1 MSFFHARNFRIYNNA
16 IVPFPSIITGRITL
30 FAADNHVIC
39 RLKPQVFY
47 RGKKTKSSFNFND
60 LPHALDLRPLE
71 PLVLEQA
78 IIKDKSP
85 ERASLNFVEHV
96 QDLLQEPEPV
106 KAESQDWPNSTTPQ
120 DLEEDTKKSVS
131 SRRARRTERL
141 PQGLITLD
149 SESSEVQESQAAS
162 SPSMDGKKAKRAKAS
177 DEVELLQG
185 LLPLEPLEPLET
197 EHEAPP
203 YPTVIMQARSN
214 MLKFENCVVVTRVGG
229 FYELYFEH
237 ANEFGPLLGLKVAQK
252 KTNAGPVSMA
262 GFPFHQLDRYLKIL
276 VQDLSRYVAISE
288 EFPNDISDKVKSG
301 GLLHDRRVSR
311 IVTPG
316 TLIDEGFMDPLS
328 NNYVLAIH
336 VQHDVQT
343 DTIEHERLHKPIGL
357 AWLDLSTGHF
367 FTQKSLLSELPSFMA
382 RIAPREIVL
391 DEEIQPL
398 KNHEIYTVLTDEH
411 HIITYATLP
420 EVRPISEWTPMLE
433 SAVSSSSVNTFTEEE
448 ISAGSCL
455 LHYVET
461 RLQSTNMKLQPPV
474 RQLNVM
480 GIDKNTMR
488 ALEIKKTIKED
499 NFSGSLLHTIRRTV
513 TKGGGRLLEN
523 WLGEFALCAQF
534 YFSIN
539 EIKKLTK
546 TIASPSTSLDV
557 LESRLDLV
565 THMLED
571 ESLRARVTTLLK
583 RSHDSHRL
591 LQKFA
596 FGRGDGDDLLD
607 LASTIHATRD
617 IAHTLKV
624 QNATP
629 EPCIQALLARIH
641 LKDPIKLAQAV
652 TDAIDEEGLVQQQR
666 IEEGESEEMQ
676 ALANAIVASEG
687 TVEENST
694 LRKGNRKKPP
704 NSIREYY
711 NQENEAWIMK
721 PTATPILKRL
731 HKELSS
737 LSDQKTSLAASL
749 CDRLGATSL
758 TLRFTPGLGHI
769 CHVKG
774 RDINLNMPEARTI
787 SSSKTTRSLHHPEWS
802 SLGQHIDQCRIHIR
816 AEEQRLFYK
825 LRELAIT
832 NLLKLRRNAA
842 VLDEIDIAC
851 SFATLADERGWTRPI
866 LNTSSAHKI
875 IGGRHPTV
883 ETGLEEEGRSFISN
897 DCLVGDVHQAW
908 LITGPN
914 MAGKSTFLR
923 QNALIT
929 VLAQVGS
936 YVPAEYAEL
945 GIVDHIFSRVGSA
958 DNLYRDQSTFM
969 VEMLE
974 SATILKNATS
984 RSFVIMDEVGRGT
997 TPTDGIAV
1005 AFACLHHLY
1014 HVNKCRTLF
1023 ATHFHALVELIEENR
1038 MNAVGFYCTDVEEHG
1053 STDEAFRYMYK
1064 LKEGINRHS
1073 HALKV
1078 AKLAGLPKEA
1088 IEVARQILEKDVNP
1102 K

>member
-1 MSFFHARNFRIYNNA
+1 MSFFNVRNFRRYNA
-16 IVPFPSIITGRITL
+16 VVFRPCIGHSAPHIALVS
-30 FAADNHVIC
+30 AVNHVLPSRP
-39 RLKPQVFY
+39 RLFR
-47 RGKKTKSSFNFND
+47 RGKKTKSSLNFND
-60 LPHALDLRPLE
+60 LPRGLDLKPLA
-71 PLVLEQA
+71 PLHMRQPVIEGE
-78 IIKDKSP
+78 SP
-85 ERASLNFVEHV
+85 ESAFLEYVEDILDSLEESEAAAA
-96 QDLLQEPEPV
+96 QSQEL
-106 KAESQDWPNSTTPQ
+106 SNSTTSD
-120 DLEEDTKKSVS
+120 DLGEVTKTAAS
-131 SRRARRTERL
+131 SRRVRRAERL

-149 SESSEVQESQAAS
+149 SESSEGQEPQVPSS
-162 SPSMDGKKAKRAKAS
+162 SPSMGGKKGKKTKQS
-177 DEVELLQG
+177 DEAQIHQG
-185 LLPLEPLEPLET
+185 LLPLEPLEI
-197 EHEAPP
+197 EHEPPP

-229 FYELYFEH
+229 FYEMYFEH
-237 ANEFGPLLGLKVAQK
+237 ADEFGPLLGLKVAQK
-252 KTNAGPVSMA
+252 KTNAGLVSMA

-276 VQDLSRYVAISE
+276 VQDLNRYVAIAE
-288 EFPNDISDKVKSG
+288 EFPNDLSDKVKSG
-301 GLLHDRRVSR
+301 GLMHDRRVSR

-336 VQHDVQT
+336 VQRDSQT
-343 DTIEHERLHKPIGL
+343 DIIEHEGHHSPIGL
-357 AWLDLSTGHF
+357 AWLELSTGHF
-367 FTQKSLLSELPSFMA
+367 FTQKSSLSELPSFLA
-382 RIAPREIVL
+382 RVAPREIVL
-391 DEEIQPL
+391 DEEIQYL
-398 KNHEIYTVLTDEH
+398 KGHEIFTLLTDEH
-411 HIITYATLP
+411 HITSYATPP

-433 SAVSSSSVNTFTEEE
+433 SPVSPSAVDTFTEEE

-461 RLQSTNMKLQPPV
+461 RLQSTSMKLQPPV

-499 NFSGSLLHTIRRTV
+499 AFSGSLLHTIRHTV
-513 TKGGGRLLEN
+513 TKGGARLLEN
-523 WLGEFALCAQF
+523 WL
-534 YFSIN
+534 
-539 EIKKLTK
+539 
-546 TIASPSTSLDV
+546 ASPSTSLDV
-557 LESRLDLV
+557 INSRLDLV
-565 THMLED
+565 TYMLGD
-571 ESLRARVTTLLK
+571 ESLRERATALLK

-617 IAHTLKV
+617 LAYALET

-629 EPCIQALLARIH
+629 EPCIKALLARIH
-641 LKDPIKLAQAV
+641 LQDPLKLAQAI
-652 TDAIDEEGLVQQQR
+652 TDAIDEEGLVQQHR
-666 IEEGESEEMQ
+666 IEEGETVEMQ
-676 ALANAIVASEG
+676 ALAEAIVASEG
-687 TVEENST
+687 TTEDTSM
-694 LRKGNRKKPP
+694 LRKHSRKKPP

-711 NQENEAWIMK
+711 NQESEAWIMK
-721 PTATPILKRL
+721 PSATRILKRL
-731 HKELSS
+731 HAKLSS
-737 LSDQKTSLAASL
+737 LSDQKTALAASL
-749 CDRLGATSL
+749 CERLGATSL

-774 RDINLNMPEARTI
+774 KDINLNMPEARTI
-787 SSSKTTRSLHHPEWS
+787 SSSKSTRSLHHPEWS
-802 SLGQHIDQCRIHIR
+802 FLGQEIDQCRIHIR

-825 LRELAIT
+825 LRELAIK
-832 NLLKLRRNAA
+832 NLVKLRRNAA

-851 SFATLADERGWTRPI
+851 SFATLALERGWTRPI
-866 LNTSSAHKI
+866 LNTSSTHRI
-875 IGGRHPTV
+875 IGGRHATV
-883 ETGLEEEGRSFISN
+883 ETGLEEEGRSFIAN
-897 DCLVGDVHQAW
+897 DCLVGDVHRTW

-936 YVPAEYAEL
+936 YVPAEYAEM

-974 SATILKNATS
+974 SAAILKNATS
-984 RSFVIMDEVGRGT
+984 RSFVIMDEIGRGT
-997 TPTDGIAV
+997 TPNDGTAV

-1014 HVNKCRTLF
+1014 HVNKCRVLF
-1023 ATHFHALVELIEENR
+1023 ATHFHALVDLIEKKN
-1038 MNAVGFYCTDVEEHG
+1038 MDAVGFYCTDVEEGG
-1053 STDEAFRYMYK
+1053 STNEAFRYMYK
-1064 LKEGINRHS
+1064 LKGGINKQS

-1088 IEVARQILEKDVNP
+1088 IEVAREILGNDMNP
-1102 K
+1102 E

>member
-1 MSFFHARNFRIYNNA
+1 MHMSFFNARNFRSYNA
-16 IVPFPSIITGRITL
+16 IVPFPSLSTRRCIGNISSSRFTL
-30 FAADNHVIC
+30 SSSARNNVIYF
-39 RLKPQVFY
+39 RPQLFH
-47 RGKKTKSSFNFND
+47 RGKKTKSTFNFND
-60 LPHALDLRPLE
+60 LPHGLDLRPLE
-71 PLVLEQA
+71 PLDLEQSL
-78 IIKDKSP
+78 IKDKSP
-85 ERASLNFVEHV
+85 ERVSLEFFEDV
-96 QDLLQEPEPV
+96 QDLLQEPEPAM
-106 KAESQDWPNSTTPQ
+106 AES
-120 DLEEDTKKSVS
+120 EEREVSATSDNAEDDTKTVKP
-131 SRRARRTERL
+131 SRRTRRIESL
-141 PQGLITLD
+141 PQGLIVLD
-149 SESSEVQESQAAS
+149 SESSEIQESQVTPS
-162 SPSMDGKKAKRAKAS
+162 SSTGQEISKKAKAS
-177 DEVELLQG
+177 GEVELPQG
-185 LLPLEPLEPLET
+185 LLPLEPLEIDNEP
-197 EHEAPP
+197 PP
-203 YPTVIMQARSN
+203 YPTVIMQAHSN
-214 MLKFENCVVVTRVGG
+214 MLKFENCVVITRVGG

-237 ANEFGPLLGLKVAQK
+237 ADKFGPLLGLKVSQK
-252 KTNAGPVSMA
+252 KTHAGSVSMA

-276 VQDLSRYVAISE
+276 VQDLNRYVAISE
-288 EFPNDISDKVKSG
+288 EYPNDISDKVKSG
-301 GLLHDRRVSR
+301 GLMHDRRVSR
-311 IVTPG
+311 VVTPG

-336 VQHDVQT
+336 IQHD
-343 DTIEHERLHKPIGL
+343 DTTNAIEYERHHKSIGL

-367 FTQKSLLSELPSFMA
+367 FTQKSSLSQLPSFLA

-391 DEEIQPL
+391 NEEMQSM
-398 KNHEIYTVLTDEH
+398 KSHEIFTILTDEH
-411 HIITYATLP
+411 HMITYATLS
-420 EVRPISEWTPMLE
+420 EVKPISEWTSMLE
-433 SAVSSSSVNTFTEEE
+433 SAVSPSSIDTFTEEE

-461 RLQSTNMKLQPPV
+461 RLQSTNMRLQPPV

-499 NFSGSLLHTIRRTV
+499 VFSGSLLHTIRRTV

-523 WLGEFALCAQF
+523 WL
-534 YFSIN
+534 
-539 EIKKLTK
+539 
-546 TIASPSTSLDV
+546 ASPSTSLDV
-557 LESRLDLV
+557 INSRLDLV
-565 THMLED
+565 TCMLEN
-571 ESLRARVTTLLK
+571 ENLRDRVTTLLK
-583 RSHDSHRL
+583 RSHDSHRV

-607 LASTIHATRD
+607 LASTICATRD
-617 IAHTLKV
+617 LAFALEVH
-624 QNATP
+624 NATP
-629 EPCIQALLARIH
+629 KACIQELLTRIH
-641 LKDPIKLAQAV
+641 LKDPMELAKAI
-652 TDAIDEEGLVQQQR
+652 TEAIDEEGLVQQHR
-666 IEEGESEEMQ
+666 IEEGESGEMQ
-676 ALANAIVASEG
+676 ALAEAIVASEG
-687 TVEENST
+687 NTEETSI
-694 LRKGNRKKPP
+694 LRKSNRKKPT
-704 NSIREYY
+704 SLREYY
-711 NQENEAWIMK
+711 NQESEAWIMK
-721 PTATPILKRL
+721 PSATPTLKRL
-731 HKELSS
+731 HTELSS
-737 LSDQKTSLAASL
+737 LANKKTALAASL

-774 RDINLNMPEARTI
+774 RDINLDMPEARTI
-787 SSSKTTRSLHHPEWS
+787 SSSKSTRSLHHPEWS
-802 SLGQHIDQCRIHIR
+802 FLGQEIDQCRIHIR

-832 NLLKLRRNAA
+832 NLVKLRRNAA

-851 SFATLADERGWTRPI
+851 SFATLANERGWTRPT

-897 DCLVGDVHQAW
+897 DCLVGDVHKAW

-945 GIVDHIFSRVGSA
+945 GIVDHMFSRVGSA

-984 RSFVIMDEVGRGT
+984 RSFVIMDEIGRGT
-997 TPTDGIAV
+997 TPTDGVAV

-1014 HVNKCRTLF
+1014 HVNKCRALF
-1023 ATHFHALVELIEENR
+1023 ATHFHALVDLIEDNN
-1038 MNAVGFYCTDVEEHG
+1038 MDAVGFYCTDVEEDG
-1053 STDEAFRYMYK
+1053 NTDGAFRYMYK
-1064 LKEGINRHS
+1064 LKEGINRQS

-1078 AKLAGLPKEA
+1078 AKLAGLPREA
-1088 IEVARQILEKDVNP
+1088 IEVARQILEKDANP
-1102 K
+1102 E

>member
-1 MSFFHARNFRIYNNA
+1 MSFLNARNFRVYNHA
-16 IVPFPSIITGRITL
+16 CVSFPSLNARQRIAHSNPSSHIAL
-30 FAADNHVIC
+30 ASAINLRPRAF
-39 RLKPQVFY
+39 R
-47 RGKKTKSSFNFND
+47 RGKKTISSFNFND
-60 LPHALDLRPLE
+60 LPHRLDLRPLE
-71 PLVLEQA
+71 PLDLERS
-78 IIKDKSP
+78 IIKDKSS
-85 ERASLNFVEHV
+85 ERVSLEFFEDV
-96 QDLLQEPEPV
+96 QDLLQEPEP
-106 KAESQDWPNSTTPQ
+106 AASELEELPNSTSLQGPK
-120 DLEEDTKKSVS
+120 EIPKKAKS
-131 SRRARRTERL
+131 SRAKKKESL

-149 SESSEVQESQAAS
+149 SEASDVQESQDTA
-162 SPSMDGKKAKRAKAS
+162 SPSTGGKKVKKTKRPD
-177 DEVELLQG
+177 DEVELHQG
-185 LLPLEPLEPLET
+185 LLPLEPLQI
-197 EHEAPP
+197 EHEPPP
-203 YPTVIMQARSN
+203 YPTVIMQARNN

-229 FYELYFEH
+229 FYEIYFEQ
-237 ANEFGPLLGLKVAQK
+237 ADEFGPLLGLKVAQK

-262 GFPFHQLDRYLKIL
+262 GFPFHQLDRYLKTL
-276 VQDLSRYVAISE
+276 VQDLNRYVAISE
-288 EFPNDISDKVKSG
+288 EFPNDVSNKVKSG
-301 GLLHDRRVSR
+301 GLMHDRRVSR

-336 VQHDVQT
+336 VQRDSEIDMT
-343 DTIEHERLHKPIGL
+343 EHERSQRAIGL
-357 AWLDLSTGHF
+357 AWLDLST
-367 FTQKSLLSELPSFMA
+367 ELPSFLA

-391 DEEIQPL
+391 DEEVHSL
-398 KNHEIYTVLTDEH
+398 KNHEIFTILTDEH
-411 HIITYATLP
+411 HIITYAKLP
-420 EVRPISEWTPMLE
+420 EVRPISEWTHMLE
-433 SAVSSSSVNTFTEEE
+433 SPVSSSSVKTFTEEE

-513 TKGGGRLLEN
+513 TKGGARLLEN
-523 WLGEFALCAQF
+523 WL
-534 YFSIN
+534 
-539 EIKKLTK
+539 
-546 TIASPSTSLDV
+546 ASPSTSLEV
-557 LESRLDLV
+557 INSRLDLV
-565 THMLED
+565 TYMLEN
-571 ESLRARVTTLLK
+571 ELLRDRVMTLLK

-607 LASTIHATRD
+607 LASTIYATRD
-617 IAHTLKV
+617 LASTLNV
-624 QNATP
+624 QKDTP

-641 LKDPIKLAQAV
+641 LKDPMKLAQAI
-652 TDAIDEEGLVQQQR
+652 TDAIDEEGLDQQHR
-666 IEEGESEEMQ
+666 IEEGESGEMQ
-676 ALANAIVASEG
+676 ALADAIVASEG
-687 TVEENST
+687 TTEETSA
-694 LRKGNRKKPP
+694 LRKNIRKKPP
-704 NSIREYY
+704 NSLRDYY

-721 PTATPILKRL
+721 PAATPTLKRL
-731 HKELSS
+731 HKKLSS
-737 LSDQKTSLAASL
+737 LSDQKTALATSL
-749 CDRLGATSL
+749 CDRLGATTL

-774 RDINLNMPEARTI
+774 KDINLNMPEARTI
-787 SSSKTTRSLHHPEWS
+787 SSSRSTRSLHHPEWS
-802 SLGQHIDQCRIHIR
+802 FLGQEIDQCRIHIR
-816 AEEQRLFYK
+816 AEEQRVFYK

-832 NLLKLRRNAA
+832 NLVKLRRNAA

-851 SFATLADERGWTRPI
+851 SFATLAHERGWTRPI

-897 DCLVGDVHQAW
+897 DCLVGDVHRLY
-908 LITGPN
+908 LISGPN

-936 YVPAEYAEL
+936 FVPAEHAEL

-974 SATILKNATS
+974 SATILRNATS
-984 RSFVIMDEVGRGT
+984 RSFVIMDEIGRGT
-997 TPTDGIAV
+997 TPKDGIAV

-1014 HVNKCRTLF
+1014 HVNKCRALF
-1023 ATHFHALVELIEENR
+1023 ATHFHALADLIEKKGYGCSGLLLYGCGRGWER
-1038 MNAVGFYCTDVEEHG
+1038 KRSIQVYVQI
-1053 STDEAFRYMYK
+1053 EAGYQQTESRSQ
-1064 LKEGINRHS
+1064 GC
-1073 HALKV
+1073 
-1078 AKLAGLPKEA
+1078 
-1088 IEVARQILEKDVNP
+1088 
-1102 K
+1102 

>member
-1 MSFFHARNFRIYNNA
+1 MHISFFNARNFRRYNA
-16 IVPFPSIITGRITL
+16 IVTSPSLSTRRCIANLSSRFILLSSARNNVIFFRPQPFR
-30 FAADNHVIC
+30 
-39 RLKPQVFY
+39 
-47 RGKKTKSSFNFND
+47 RGKKTKATFNFND
-60 LPHALDLRPLE
+60 LPHGLDLRPLE
-71 PLVLEQA
+71 PLNLEQSL
-78 IIKDKSP
+78 IKDKSP
-85 ERASLNFVEHV
+85 ERGSLEFFEDV
-96 QDLLQEPEPV
+96 QDLLQEPELAT
-106 KAESQDWPNSTTPQ
+106 AES
-120 DLEEDTKKSVS
+120 EERRLSATSDTVEDDTKNVKP
-131 SRRARRTERL
+131 SRRIRRIEGL
-141 PQGLITLD
+141 PQGLIILD
-149 SESSEVQESQAAS
+149 SESSEIQESQVTPS
-162 SPSMDGKKAKRAKAS
+162 SSTGEKISKKAKAAG
-177 DEVELLQG
+177 ELELPQG
-185 LLPLEPLEPLET
+185 LLPLEPLEIENEP
-197 EHEAPP
+197 PP
-203 YPTVIMQARSN
+203 YPTVIMQARNN
-214 MLKFENCVVVTRVGG
+214 MLKFENCVVITRVGG

-237 ANEFGPLLGLKVAQK
+237 ADEFGPLLGLKVSQK
-252 KTNAGPVSMA
+252 KTNAGPVSLA

-276 VQDLSRYVAISE
+276 VQDLNRYVAISE

-301 GLLHDRRVSR
+301 GLMHDRRVSR
-311 IVTPG
+311 VVTPG

-328 NNYVLAIH
+328 NNYVLAIQI
-336 VQHDVQT
+336 QHGGTT
-343 DTIEHERLHKPIGL
+343 DTIEYERHYKSIGL

-367 FTQKSLLSELPSFMA
+367 FTQKSSLSQLPSFLA
-382 RIAPREIVL
+382 RVAPREIVL
-391 DEEIQPL
+391 NEEMQSM
-398 KNHEIYTVLTDEH
+398 KSHEIFTILTDEH
-411 HIITYATLP
+411 HIITYATLSG
-420 EVRPISEWTPMLE
+420 VKPISEWTPMLE
-433 SAVSSSSVNTFTEEE
+433 SAVSPSSIDTFTEEE

-499 NFSGSLLHTIRRTV
+499 VFSGSLLHTIRRTV
-513 TKGGGRLLEN
+513 TKGGARLLEN
-523 WLGEFALCAQF
+523 WL
-534 YFSIN
+534 
-539 EIKKLTK
+539 
-546 TIASPSTSLDV
+546 ASPSTSLDV
-557 LESRLDLV
+557 INSRLDLV
-565 THMLED
+565 TYMLENENLQD
-571 ESLRARVTTLLK
+571 RVTTLLK

-607 LASTIHATRD
+607 LAATIHATRD
-617 IAHTLKV
+617 LAFALEDH
-624 QNATP
+624 NATP
-629 EPCIQALLARIH
+629 KTCIQELLTRIH
-641 LKDPIKLAQAV
+641 LKDPMELAQAI
-652 TDAIDEEGLVQQQR
+652 TEAIDEEGLVQQHR
-666 IEEGESEEMQ
+666 IEEGESGEMQ
-676 ALANAIVASEG
+676 ALAEAIVASEG
-687 TVEENST
+687 NTEETSI
-694 LRKGNRKKPP
+694 LRKSNRKKPT
-704 NSIREYY
+704 SLREYY
-711 NQENEAWIMK
+711 NQESEAWIMK
-721 PTATPILKRL
+721 PSATPTLKRL
-731 HKELSS
+731 HTELSS
-737 LSDQKTSLAASL
+737 LANQKTALAASL

-774 RDINLNMPEARTI
+774 RDINLDMPEARTI
-787 SSSKTTRSLHHPEWS
+787 SSSKSTRSLHHPEWS
-802 SLGQHIDQCRIHIR
+802 SLGQEIDQCRIHIR

-825 LRELAIT
+825 LRELAVT
-832 NLLKLRRNAA
+832 NLVKLRRNAA

-851 SFATLADERGWTRPI
+851 SFASLANGRGWTRPI

-897 DCLVGDVHQAW
+897 DCLVGDVHKAW

-984 RSFVIMDEVGRGT
+984 RSFVIMDEIGRGT
-997 TPTDGIAV
+997 TPTDGVAV

-1014 HVNKCRTLF
+1014 HVNKCRALF
-1023 ATHFHALVELIEENR
+1023 ATHFHALVDLIEKNN
-1038 MNAVGFYCTDVEEHG
+1038 MDAVGFYCTDVEEDG
-1053 STDEAFRYMYK
+1053 NTDGAFRYMYR
-1064 LKEGINRHS
+1064 LKEGINRQS

-1078 AKLAGLPKEA
+1078 AKLAGLPREA
-1088 IEVARQILEKDVNP
+1088 IEVARQILEKDANP
-1102 K
+1102 E

>member
-1 MSFFHARNFRIYNNA
+1 MSFFNARNFRRYNA
-16 IVPFPSIITGRITL
+16 FVPFPSLSTRRCMGNPSSRFTL
-30 FAADNHVIC
+30 SSTARNNVISS
-39 RLKPQVFY
+39 RSLAFR
-47 RGKKTKSSFNFND
+47 RGKKTKSTFNFND
-60 LPHALDLRPLE
+60 LPHGLDLRPLE
-71 PLVLEQA
+71 PLNLEQSL
-78 IIKDKSP
+78 KRDKSS
-85 ERASLNFVEHV
+85 ERVSLEFFEDV
-96 QDLLQEPEPV
+96 QDLLQEPEPATARSEELQISATLDDV
-106 KAESQDWPNSTTPQ
+106 
-120 DLEEDTKKSVS
+120 EEDTKKEKPP
-131 SRRARRTERL
+131 RRARRMESL
-141 PQGLITLD
+141 PQGLIVVD
-149 SESSEVQESQAAS
+149 SESSEIHESQDP
-162 SPSMDGKKAKRAKAS
+162 PSTSTAEKSLKKAKAS
-177 DEVELLQG
+177 GEVELPQG
-185 LLPLEPLEPLET
+185 LLPLEPLEFENETPL
-197 EHEAPP
+197 
-203 YPTVIMQARSN
+203 YPTVIMQVRSN
-214 MLKFENCVVVTRVGG
+214 MAKFENCVVITRVGG

-237 ANEFGPLLGLKVAQK
+237 ADEFGPLLGLKTSHK

-276 VQDLSRYVAISE
+276 VQDLNRYVAISE
-288 EFPNDISDKVKSG
+288 EFPNDVSDKVKSG
-301 GLLHDRRVSR
+301 GLMHDRRVSR
-311 IVTPG
+311 VVTPG

-336 VQHDVQT
+336 
-343 DTIEHERLHKPIGL
+343 IEHGDTVDDIEYEEHRKSIGL

-367 FTQKSLLSELPSFMA
+367 FTQKSSLSQLPSFLA

-391 DEEIQPL
+391 DEEIQSL
-398 KNHEIYTVLTDEH
+398 KSHEIFTILTDEH
-411 HIITYATLP
+411 RMITYATLSG
-420 EVRPISEWTPMLE
+420 VKPISEWTPMLE
-433 SAVSSSSVNTFTEEE
+433 SAVSPSSIDTFTEEE

-461 RLQSTNMKLQPPV
+461 RLQSTNMRLQPPV

-488 ALEIKKTIKED
+488 ALEIKRTIKED
-499 NFSGSLLHTIRRTV
+499 VFSGSLLHTIRRTV
-513 TKGGGRLLEN
+513 TKGGARLLEN
-523 WLGEFALCAQF
+523 WL
-534 YFSIN
+534 
-539 EIKKLTK
+539 
-546 TIASPSTSLDV
+546 ASPSTSLDV
-557 LESRLDLV
+557 INSRLDLV
-565 THMLED
+565 TYMLES
-571 ESLRARVTTLLK
+571 ENLRDRVITLLK

-617 IAHTLKV
+617 LAFALGVH
-624 QNATP
+624 NATP
-629 EPCIQALLARIH
+629 KPCIQELLTRIH
-641 LKDPIKLAQAV
+641 LKEPMELAQAI
-652 TDAIDEEGLVQQQR
+652 TEAIDEEGLVQQHR
-666 IEEGESEEMQ
+666 IEEGESGEMQ
-676 ALANAIVASEG
+676 ALAEAIVASEG
-687 TVEENST
+687 NTEETSI
-694 LRKGNRKKPP
+694 LRKSNRKKPT
-704 NSIREYY
+704 SLREYY
-711 NQENEAWIMK
+711 NQESEAWIMK
-721 PTATPILKRL
+721 PSATPTLKRL

-737 LSDQKTSLAASL
+737 LANQKTALAASL

-774 RDINLNMPEARTI
+774 RDINLDIPEARTI
-787 SSSKTTRSLHHPEWS
+787 SSSKSTRSLHHPEWTF
-802 SLGQHIDQCRIHIR
+802 LGQEIDQCRIHIR

-832 NLLKLRRNAA
+832 NLVKLRRNAA

-851 SFATLADERGWTRPI
+851 SLATLANERGWTRPT
-866 LNTSSAHKI
+866 LNASSAHKI

-883 ETGLEEEGRSFISN
+883 ETGLKEEGRSFISN
-897 DCLVGDVHQAW
+897 DCLVGDVHKAW

-984 RSFVIMDEVGRGT
+984 RSFVIMDEIGRGT
-997 TPTDGIAV
+997 TPTDGVAV

-1014 HVNKCRTLF
+1014 HVNKCRALF
-1023 ATHFHALVELIEENR
+1023 ATHFHALVDLIEENN
-1038 MNAVGFYCTDVEEHG
+1038 MDAVGFYCTDVEEDG
-1053 STDEAFRYMYK
+1053 NTDGAFRYMYK
-1064 LKEGINRHS
+1064 LKEGINRQS

-1078 AKLAGLPKEA
+1078 AKLAGLPREA
-1088 IEVARQILEKDVNP
+1088 IKVARQILEKDVNP
-1102 K
+1102 E